1 MLSPSRGLQ
10 ANLCRAADTGSPYI
24 AKKTRGDPCRLGLKP
39 CFTPIKS
46 PQSNGISEAF
56 VNTLKRDYVRVTP
69 LPDARTVLGLIGG
82 WINDHTENHPHSRL
96 RMRSPRGFI
105 AAQIATAGVSGETGA
120 RSYR

>member
-46 PQSNGISEAF
+46 PQSNGIREAL
-56 VNTLKRDYVRVTP
+56 VNTLKRDYVAITP
-69 LPDARTVLGLIGG
+69 LPGARSALGLVAG
-82 WINDHTENHPHSRL
+82 WIKDRTENHPRSGHK
-96 RMRSPRGFI
+96 MRSPREVI
-105 AAQIATAGVSGETGA
+105 AAQTAA
-120 RSYR
+120 A

>member
-46 PQSNGISEAF
+46 PQSNGIWEAL
-56 VNTLKRDYVRVTP
+56 VNTLKRDYVPITP
-69 LPDARTVLGLIGG
+69 LPDARSVLGSVAG
-82 WINDHTENHPHSRL
+82 WIKDRTENHPRSGHK
-96 RMRSPRGFI
+96 MRSPREVI
-105 AAQIATAGVSGETGA
+105 PAQTAAA
-120 RSYR
+120 